1 MKSTFLIAA
10 IATCLER
17 VDSFAILGSTI
28 VPVYKNASPTSSC
41 IATSNKKAST
51 TRSICNTCTTT
62 SCSTAL
68 QASTEP
74 KEIPETYPV
83 TRKKLIQ
90 KARELDPSLQ
100 AGKSTGSYSNIGWSN
115 RLGSVL
121 TPAAIPGV
129 YTACRPFLWNSID
142 VGCRMTVIE
151 LSSQTNGKPDLFI
164 HSPVRLDKPLKDAI
178 EKLGTVKH
186 VVSPNL
192 EHVKFAKMW
201 GEGFPEANMWACPGM
216 MEREAGRW
224 TGEIPYSARP
234 PSYPGSNPSPVEGM
248 WDWND
253 VQPLHFDTEVN
264 PFTNKPFFNE
274 VVFYHAA
281 SKTLLATDTYWNY
294 PKGDGVTN
302 SNYQDMKNF
311 DTNDFGPWELAP
323 SMEGIPLGS
332 RLWKQGMDKL
342 FRPFYLN
349 LMVKNDKKEEFRKT
363 TSFICGMGESTWDV
377 ETVIPAHGDIVR
389 GSDLTKEVLK
399 RHFNL

>member
-10 IATCLER
+10 LAICLER
-17 VDSFAILGSTI
+17 VDAFATLDATLS
-28 VPVYKNASPTSSC
+28 KNAFP
-41 IATSNKKAST
+41 ASQ
-51 TRSICNTCTTT
+51 TRSIYSTRATT
-62 SCSTAL
+62 SCSSTAL
-68 QASTEP
+68 KVSTEP
-74 KEIPETYPV
+74 KEIPETYPI

-90 KARELDPSLQ
+90 KARELDPNLQ
-100 AGKSTGSYSNIGWSN
+100 TGNKNTGSYSDIGWSN
-115 RLGSVL
+115 RIGSVL

-129 YTACRPFLWNSID
+129 YIACRPFLWNSID

-151 LSSQTNGKPDLFI
+151 LSTQTNGKPDLFI
-164 HSPVRLDKPLKDAI
+164 HSPCRLDKPLKDAV
-178 EKLGTVKH
+178 EKLGNVKH
-186 VVSPNL
+186 VVSPNF
-192 EHVKFAKMW
+192 EHVSFKKMW
-201 GEGFPEANMWACPGM
+201 DEAFPEANMWACPGM
-216 MEREAGRW
+216 IEREAGRW
-224 TGEIPYSARP
+224 TGEIPFFTRP
-234 PSYPGSNPSPVEGM
+234 PSYPGNNPLPVEGM
-248 WDWND
+248 WDWNE

-274 VVFYHAA
+274 VVFYHVP

-323 SMEGIPLGS
+323 SMDGIPFGS

-349 LMVKNDKKEEFRKT
+349 LMVKNDKKEEFRKIV
-363 TSFICGMGESTWDV
+363 SFICGMGENTWDV

-389 GSDLTKEVLK
+389 GSELTKEVLK
-399 RHFNL
+399 QHFNL